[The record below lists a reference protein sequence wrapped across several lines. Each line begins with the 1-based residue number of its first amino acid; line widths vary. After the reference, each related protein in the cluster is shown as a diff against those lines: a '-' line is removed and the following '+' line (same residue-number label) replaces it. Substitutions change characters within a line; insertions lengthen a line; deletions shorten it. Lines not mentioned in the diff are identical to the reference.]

1 MSPGF
6 RWKIM
11 PTDQWGGPPGP
22 QPMPSPACSNRR
34 GSALL
39 AVLWLTAALSAIA
52 FSVAT
57 TVRSETERTSTA
69 IDSVRAYY
77 LATGAINRA
86 ILHIE
91 WGPGYRNPDA
101 SSKFGGQ
108 GPITKMQ
115 FEFPTGAAVVN
126 LIPETAKLN
135 VNQAPPE
142 QLMNLM

>member
-77 LATGAINRA
+77 LATGAIRSEEHTSELQSLPTRRSSDLGGALGDRFLGGDHCSLRNGTHLHGDRFRSRLLPGNRR
-86 ILHIE
+86 
-91 WGPGYRNPDA
+91 Y
-101 SSKFGGQ
+101 
-108 GPITKMQ
+108 
-115 FEFPTGAAVVN
+115 
-126 LIPETAKLN
+126 
-135 VNQAPPE
+135 
-142 QLMNLM
+142 